1 MLIGQYQHNI
11 DAKNRVIVPAKFR
24 EDLGERF
31 YVTKGLDGCLFV
43 LSEEGWKRLQ
53 DKIVAMPMSKARQLQ
68 RFFFSG
74 AAEVEPDKQGR
85 ILIPQPLRDY
95 ASIEKDVTFIGTG
108 DRAEIWSTEC
118 WTQFNDNLTEDS
130 IAEAMDALSFYRGG
144 QFMAFVHKSVLF
156 NETIDALNIRPD
168 GIYVD
173 GTAGGGGHSGAILE
187 RLTTGTLISIDQDPD
202 AIAFVS
208 DKFRG
213 NSCSIVRQGQF
224 SQMTEIVNSCGF
236 AAVDGVLMDIGVSS
250 YQLDTPERGFSYHHD
265 APLDMRMSQQ
275 GTSAKDLV
283 NTLPWQKLA
292 EIISRYG
299 EDKYAKSI
307 AKGIVKARE
316 EAPIETTLQLAEIVK
331 VSVPASVRREQ
342 GHPARKTFQALRI
355 EVNGELEQ
363 LSKALDAAFELLKP
377 NGRLAIITF
386 HSLEDRMVKQ
396 RMNVWCQG
404 CTCPPDFPICVCGN
418 IPKAKLIYKKGLSPS
433 EKELE
438 ENPRSRSARLRVC
451 EKL

>member
-1 MLIGQYQHNI
+1 
-11 DAKNRVIVPAKFR
+11 
-24 EDLGERF
+24 
-31 YVTKGLDGCLFV
+31 
-43 LSEEGWKRLQ
+43 
-53 DKIVAMPMSKARQLQ
+53 
-68 RFFFSG
+68 
-74 AAEVEPDKQGR
+74 
-85 ILIPQPLRDY
+85 
-95 ASIEKDVTFIGTG
+95 
-108 DRAEIWSTEC
+108 
-118 WTQFNDNLTEDS
+118 
-130 IAEAMDALSFYRGG
+130 
-144 QFMAFVHKSVLF
+144 
-156 NETIDALNIRPD
+156 
-168 GIYVD
+168 
-173 GTAGGGGHSGAILE
+173 
-187 RLTTGTLISIDQDPD
+187 
-202 AIAFVS
+202 
-208 DKFRG
+208 
-213 NSCSIVRQGQF
+213 
-224 SQMTEIVNSCGF
+224 MTEIVNSCGF
-236 AAVDGVLMDIGVSS
+236 TAVDGVLMDIGVSS
-250 YQLDTPERGFSYHHD
+250 YQLDTPERGFSYHYD

-275 GTSAKDLV
+275 GMSAKDLV

-316 EAPIETTLQLAEIVK
+316 DAPIETTLQLAEIVK
-331 VSVPASVRREQ
+331 ASVPASVRREQ

-355 EVNGELEQ
+355 EVNGELDQ

-377 NGRLAIITF
+377 GGRLAIITF

-418 IPKAKLIYKKGLSPS
+418 TPKAKLIYKKGLSPS